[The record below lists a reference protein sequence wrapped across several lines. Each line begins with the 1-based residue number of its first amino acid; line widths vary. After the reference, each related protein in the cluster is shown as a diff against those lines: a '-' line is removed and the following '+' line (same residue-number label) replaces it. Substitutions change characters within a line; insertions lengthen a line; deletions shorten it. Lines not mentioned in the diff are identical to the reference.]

1 MRDINGEGLGEN
13 VVLVAD
19 HTKMDD
25 PLDLVLT
32 IIDETLIKQRKMRHF
47 TNHHVPNP
55 HQQPRQRTYGSWI
68 SLWRHLCTVVATE
81 GSSVSQPSKW
91 YIYFIIIE
99 KNTNTWVFDSS
110 RKRLQEPS
118 FTHLMT
124 SRFVLGNKPEILVV
138 HRGGKDKIAYISTHS
153 SKVLQW

>member
-1 MRDINGEGLGEN
+1 MDLVEIRKAAKFILWMRDINGEGLGEN

-32 IIDETLIKQRKMRHF
+32 IIDETLIKRRKMRHF

-68 SLWRHLCTVVATE
+68 SL
-81 GSSVSQPSKW
+81 
-91 YIYFIIIE
+91 
-99 KNTNTWVFDSS
+99 
-110 RKRLQEPS
+110 
-118 FTHLMT
+118 
-124 SRFVLGNKPEILVV
+124 
-138 HRGGKDKIAYISTHS
+138 
-153 SKVLQW
+153 